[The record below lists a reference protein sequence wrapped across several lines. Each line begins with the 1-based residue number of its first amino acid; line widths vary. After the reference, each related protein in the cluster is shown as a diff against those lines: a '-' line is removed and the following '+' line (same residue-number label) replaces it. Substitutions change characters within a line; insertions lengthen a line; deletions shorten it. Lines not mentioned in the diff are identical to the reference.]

1 MDGQTL
7 SIGLFLL
14 NILLGIAGWAMKSQ
28 ITDLKAEV
36 VKNRVDID
44 NVKDKYFKKE
54 DFTDF
59 KKELW
64 QRLDRFEQ
72 DVKDQ
77 LHKN

>member
-1 MDGQTL
+1 MDAQTL

-36 VKNRVDID
+36 VKNSVDID

>member
-36 VKNRVDID
+36 VKNSVDID

>member
-1 MDGQTL
+1 MEPWIL
-7 SIGLFLL
+7 SIGLFIV
-14 NILLGIAGWAMKSQ
+14 NCLLGVGGWSMKTM
-28 ITDLKAEV
+28 ITDLKAEI

-54 DFTDF
+54 DFTEF

>member
-1 MDGQTL
+1 
-7 SIGLFLL
+7 
-14 NILLGIAGWAMKSQ
+14 MKSQ

-36 VKNRVDID
+36 VKNSVDID

>member
-54 DFTDF
+54 DFTEF

>member
-1 MDGQTL
+1 MDAQTL

-14 NILLGIAGWAMKSQ
+14 NVLLGIAGWAMKSQ

-54 DFTDF
+54 DFTEF